1 MDPNLPIEQTTYDE
15 HKKKASRSALILTL
29 SLFLVVLILGSLFLY
44 VACSYNATD
53 AAFILKDEDVFSEAD
68 GFLFPR
74 GDDYVTE
81 GNYVATY
88 NLNTGDL
95 TKFPVESFD
104 LSRVGLTGTYRYFRH
119 VPPISDLTASDE
131 ETTATKG
138 RIVSAYFGDVALSRA
153 NTENVFVCKDEDGKK
168 WRVDTVKSKS
178 APLFEGSTA
187 DGVDVYGTNIQQFS
201 HNGLYAVGQNK
212 GELLIY
218 IRESEASFAVTKV
231 VRVDLSPYGTL
242 DGYDFASESYLRLA
256 FYNPELETFPENEIL
271 SYYLCDVRTGEVV
284 PCPKVEGAQNTVQ
297 FQYGQYAPVTV
308 GEEKEEVFY
317 RYADVLRGKVFS
329 HKLPFDANG
338 FTYPCAISQYGEYA
352 AIRHSENVEEKATV
366 LFSKAGGRQFT
377 SEFFY
382 EEILDEGDTIEHDR
396 IEFLT
401 ENIVLAAVTRSDG
414 TNYSIIFKICF

>member
-1 MDPNLPIEQTTYDE
+1 MEDNLQIEQTTYDE

-44 VACSYNATD
+44 VACNYNATD
-53 AAFILKDEDVFSEAD
+53 ASLIRTEEDVFSVVD

-74 GDDYVTE
+74 GDDYVTV
-81 GNYVATY
+81 GDYVATY

-104 LSRVGLTGTYRYFRH
+104 LSRVGLSGTYRYFRH

-131 ETTATKG
+131 ETTVTKG

-178 APLFEGSTA
+178 APLFEGSAA
-187 DGVDVYGTNIQQFS
+187 DGVDVYGTNIRQFS
-201 HNGLYAVGQNK
+201 HNGLYAVGQDK

-256 FYNPELETFPENEIL
+256 FYHPELETFPENEIL

-297 FQYGQYAPVTV
+297 IQYGQYAPVTV
-308 GEEKEEVFY
+308 DEEEKEVFY
-317 RYADVLRGKVFS
+317 RYADMLRGKVFS
-329 HKLPFDANG
+329 HKLPFDAND

-352 AIRHSENVEEKATV
+352 AIYHSENVEEKATV
-366 LFSKAGGRQFT
+366 LFSKAGGRQF
-377 SEFFY
+377 SSDLLY
-382 EEILDEGDTIEHDR
+382 EEILDEGDTIEHER

-401 ENIVLAAVTRSDG
+401 ENIVLCSITRKDG